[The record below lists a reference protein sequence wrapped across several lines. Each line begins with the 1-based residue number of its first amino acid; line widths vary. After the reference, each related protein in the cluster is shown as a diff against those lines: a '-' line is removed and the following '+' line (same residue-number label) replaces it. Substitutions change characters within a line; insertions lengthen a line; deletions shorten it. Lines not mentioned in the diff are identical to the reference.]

1 MSGEHS
7 NFNVSQEFEI
17 IPHQKSQAYP
27 IGVKEW
33 EYLKEKIRQV
43 NIEINNFHTIGYLLL
58 GASASCLITIIAT
71 NFTDDSSKYLTW
83 AVFGVTLICGLLA
96 IFFAKDKHKQESAKP
111 NEIINQMV
119 LIESRFKIK
128 KPE

>member
-1 MSGEHS
+1 MIGEQN

-17 IPHQKSQAYP
+17 IPHQKGQAYP

-33 EYLKEKIRQV
+33 EYLKEKIKLV
-43 NIEINNFHTIGYLLL
+43 SIEINTFHTIGYLLL

-71 NFTDDSSKYLTW
+71 DFTYDKSKYQTW
-83 AVFGVTLICGLLA
+83 AMFGVTLICGLLA

-111 NEIINQMV
+111 NEIINQME
-119 LIESRFKIK
+119 LIESRFENK
-128 KPE
+128 KVE